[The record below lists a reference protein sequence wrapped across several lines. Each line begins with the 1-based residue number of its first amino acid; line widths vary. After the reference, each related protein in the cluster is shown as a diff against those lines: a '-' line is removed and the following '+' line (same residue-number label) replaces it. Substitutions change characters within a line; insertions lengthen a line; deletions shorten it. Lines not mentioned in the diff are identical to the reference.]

1 MKRIAFAIAASLALG
16 GSALAAERAAAPKP
30 LCESFDVLKADLA
43 KDKDSAAVK
52 FTPLSPGEF
61 HFVVG
66 VYAASP
72 FTPPGPPP
80 GDGAQLMQVGGKS
93 AVVWTR
99 GKTACLSLIA
109 TGEKNEHGQPVV
121 AYMPMPLS
129 VDLLKALVSIKTGA
143 DESFAV
149 PEDTSKDMSL

>member
-1 MKRIAFAIAASLALG
+1 MKRAAFAFAALIAMG
-16 GSALAAERAAAPKP
+16 GPALAAERAAPKP

-43 KDKDSAAVK
+43 KDKDGAAVK

-72 FTPPGPPP
+72 ITPPGPPP
-80 GDGAQLMQVGGKS
+80 GDGAQLMQIGGKS

-109 TGEKNEHGQPVV
+109 TGQKDEHGQPVV

-129 VDLLKALVSIKTGA
+129 VDLLKVLVSIKTAA

-149 PEDTSKDMSL
+149 PEDKSKDLSL